1 MNPLEHLRIALNA
14 LAANKV
20 RSFLTMLGVIIGVA
34 SVIMLV
40 AIGEGAK
47 NYIRQELMGIGT
59 NLLIIVPGKTETSGM
74 GHMPAGAQKLTLTD
88 MRALEKRA
96 RLLSAMAPVVVSSAP
111 VKYENRMRNV
121 QIIGTDQNFETV
133 RNLHADIGSFIS
145 KADVDARRRVA
156 VIGRTVKK
164 ELFGESNPLGRSI
177 KIGETKFRI
186 VGIMANKGVTLGQDI
201 DDLVFMPVETAQELF
216 DQDGLTNIL
225 TQAINESAIDAA
237 KQQIR
242 DVLKERH
249 AGEEDF
255 TIVSQQAML
264 STMQTILTTFTYVL
278 GGIASISLLVGGI
291 GIMNIMLVSVRERT
305 REIGLRKA
313 IGASRRDILL
323 QFVIESV
330 ALSMVGGLIGILIG
344 AGVAYGAKAA
354 FPVIPVDVSTW
365 SVLTA
370 FIFAFMVGAFFGIY
384 PASKAARLNP
394 IDALRYE

>member
-1 MNPLEHLRIALNA
+1 MSPFEHLRIAFDA
-14 LAANKV
+14 LAANKL

-47 NYIRQELMGIGT
+47 NYIRKELMGIGT

-74 GHMPAGAQKLTLTD
+74 GHMPSGVQKLTLAD
-88 MRALEKRA
+88 MHALEKRA
-96 RLLSAMAPVVVSSAP
+96 RLLTAMAPVVVSSAP
-111 VKYENRMRNV
+111 VKYENRTRNV
-121 QIIGTDQNFETV
+121 QIIGTDEHFETV
-133 RNLHADIGSFIS
+133 RNLHAEIGSFLT
-145 KADVDARRRVA
+145 KADVGASRRVA

-164 ELFGESNPLGRSI
+164 ELFGETNPLGRTL
-177 KIGETKFRI
+177 KIGETKFRVI
-186 VGIMANKGVTLGQDI
+186 GIMASKGVTLGQDI
-201 DDLVFMPVETAQELF
+201 DDLVFIPVETAQELF

-225 TQAINESAIDAA
+225 TQVINESAIENA

-242 DVLKERH
+242 EVLKERH

-255 TIVSQQAML
+255 TLVTQQAML
-264 STMQTILTTFTYVL
+264 ATVQTILGTFTYVL
-278 GGIASISLLVGGI
+278 AGIASISLLVGGI

-313 IGASRRDILL
+313 IGAARRDIML

-330 ALSMVGGLIGILIG
+330 SLSIVGGIIGILIG
-344 AGVAYGAKAA
+344 AGVAYAAKAA
-354 FPVIPVDVSTW
+354 FPALPVDVSTW

-370 FIFAFMVGAFFGIY
+370 FFSAFAIGAFFGIY

-394 IDALRYE
+394 IEALRYE

>member
-1 MNPLEHLRIALNA
+1 MNPLEHFRIAMDA

-47 NYIRQELMGIGT
+47 TYIRQELMGIGT

-74 GHMPAGAQKLTLTD
+74 GHMPSGVQKLTLAD

-96 RLLSAMAPVVVSSAP
+96 TLVTAMTPIVVSSAP
-111 VKYENRMRNV
+111 VKLGNRLRNV
-121 QIIGTDQNFETV
+121 QVIGTDHNFETV
-133 RNLHADIGSFIS
+133 RNLHVEIGSFIS
-145 KADVDARRRVA
+145 KADVDAGRRVA

-164 ELFGESNPLGRSI
+164 ELFGESNPLGRTV
-177 KIGETKFRI
+177 KLGETKFRVI
-186 VGIMANKGVTLGQDI
+186 GIMETKGVTLGQDI
-201 DDLVFMPVETAQELF
+201 DDHVFIPVETAQEIF

-225 TQAINESAIDAA
+225 AQAINESAIERA
-237 KQQIR
+237 KEQIR
-242 DVLKERH
+242 DVLIQRH

-255 TIVSQQAML
+255 TLVSQQAML
-264 STMQTILTTFTYVL
+264 STMQTILSTFTYVL

-313 IGASRRDILL
+313 IGAAQRDILL

-330 ALSMVGGLIGILIG
+330 VLSMVGGLIGIVFG
-344 AGVAYGAKAA
+344 AGVAYGAKAV
-354 FPVIPVDVSTW
+354 FPAIPIDVSTW

-394 IDALRYE
+394 IEALRYE

>member
-1 MNPLEHLRIALNA
+1 MNPLEHLRLALDA
-14 LAANKV
+14 LAANTL
-20 RSFLTMLGVIIGVA
+20 RAFLTMLGVIIGVA

-47 NYIRQELMGIGT
+47 NYIRQQLMGIGT
-59 NLLIIVPGKTETSGM
+59 NLLIIVPGKTETTGM
-74 GHMPAGAQKLTLTD
+74 GHMPSGVQKLTVTD

-96 RLLSAMAPVVVSSAP
+96 RLLSAMAPVVVSNAP
-111 VKYENRMRNV
+111 IKHQNRLRNV
-121 QIIGTDQNFETV
+121 QVIGTDQNFETV
-133 RNLHADIGSFIS
+133 RNLHADIGSFLS

-164 ELFGESNPLGRSI
+164 ELFGEANPLGRTV
-177 KIGETKFRI
+177 KIGETKFRVI
-186 VGIMANKGVTLGQDI
+186 GIMANKGVTLGQDI
-201 DDLVFMPVETAQELF
+201 DDLVFIPVETAQELF
-216 DQDGLTNIL
+216 DQAGLTNIL
-225 TQAINESAIDAA
+225 TQVINESAIEAA
-237 KQQIR
+237 KLQIR

-323 QFVIESV
+323 QFMIESV
-330 ALSMVGGLIGILIG
+330 VLSIIGGLIGIIIG
-344 AGVAYGAKAA
+344 AGVAYAAKAA

-394 IDALRYE
+394 IEALRYE

>member
-1 MNPLEHLRIALNA
+1 MNPFEHLRIALDA

-47 NYIRQELMGIGT
+47 NYIRKELMGIGT
-59 NLLIIVPGKTETSGM
+59 NLLIVVPGKAETTGVGRMPSGM
-74 GHMPAGAQKLTLTD
+74 QKLTLTD
-88 MRALEKRA
+88 MHALEKRA
-96 RLLSAMAPVVVSSAP
+96 RLLVAMTPVVVSSAP
-111 VKYENRMRNV
+111 VKYENHTRNV
-121 QIIGTDQNFETV
+121 QVIGTDENFEHV
-133 RNLHADIGSFIS
+133 RNLHADIGSFLT
-145 KADVDARRRVA
+145 KADVDAGRRVV

-164 ELFGESNPLGRSI
+164 ELFGEANPLGRTI
-177 KIGETKFRI
+177 KVGETKFRVI
-186 VGIMANKGVTLGQDI
+186 GIMASKGVTLGQDI
-201 DDLVFMPVETAQELF
+201 DDFVFIPVGAAQELF
-216 DQDGLTNIL
+216 DQDGLTNII
-225 TQAINESAIDAA
+225 TQVINESTIEDA

-242 DVLKERH
+242 DTLKERH

-278 GGIASISLLVGGI
+278 AGIASISLLVGGI

-313 IGASRRDILL
+313 IGAARRDIML

-330 ALSMVGGLIGILIG
+330 VLSVVGGLIGIMMG
-344 AGVAYGAKAA
+344 AGVAYAAKAA

-365 SVLTA
+365 SVIMA
-370 FIFAFMVGAFFGIY
+370 FLFAFMVGAFFGIY
-384 PASKAARLNP
+384 PASKAARLHP
-394 IDALRYE
+394 IEALRYE